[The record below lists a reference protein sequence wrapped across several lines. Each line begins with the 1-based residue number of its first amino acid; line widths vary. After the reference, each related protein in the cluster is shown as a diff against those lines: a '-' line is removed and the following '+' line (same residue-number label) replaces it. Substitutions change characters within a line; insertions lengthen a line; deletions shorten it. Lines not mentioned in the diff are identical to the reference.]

1 MTAPPPSSTRDDAAS
16 DRKPPW
22 GLRHVAAAAVA
33 AIVVQAVL
41 GGLVLG
47 ATGVEDVADASLVT
61 VALVQATLWVSLLGA
76 VAAVARLVRARPR
89 VDLGL
94 TLRPIDVP
102 MGIALGVACQLVLV
116 PLIST
121 PWSALLGLD
130 GDELK
135 RPACEL
141 AAKADDPLGVAL
153 LFLTAVVGAGIV
165 EEVFFRGFVQRAAV
179 ADLERAATVGAVEGA
194 APDSVR
200 RTATGARWIA
210 LVGTALL
217 FGLIHFQLQQFA
229 ALVTFGLILGVLAH
243 RTGRLGPSIVTHMA
257 FNATTVVSLVVL
269 SDSID
274 ASCGDVLGLGGFL
287 GLLGLR

>member
-1 MTAPPPSSTRDDAAS
+1 MTTPPPPSTRDDAAI
-16 DRKPPW
+16 DRTPPW
-22 GLRHVAAAAVA
+22 GLRHVAVAAVA
-33 AIVVQAVL
+33 AIVLQALLGSGVL
-41 GGLVLG
+41 
-47 ATGVEDVADASLVT
+47 AAAGVDEVAEASLVV
-61 VALVQATLWVSLLGA
+61 VALVQATLWLSMLGA
-76 VAAVARLVRARPR
+76 VAVVLRVVRGRPR

-94 TLRPIDVP
+94 ALRPLDVP
-102 MGIALGVACQLVLV
+102 LGIALGVVCQLVLV
-116 PLIST
+116 PLVSA

-130 GDELK
+130 TDELK
-135 RPACEL
+135 GPACEL
-141 AAKADDPLGVAL
+141 AAKADDPLGIGL

-179 ADLERAATVGAVEGA
+179 ADLERAAALGAVEGA
-194 APDSVR
+194 AEGSVR
-200 RTATGARWIA
+200 RTVTGARWIA

-229 ALVTFGLILGVLAH
+229 ALVVFGLILGVLAH

-257 FNATTVVSLVVL
+257 FNATTVVNLVVL

-274 ASCGDVLGLGGFL
+274 ASCGDVLGIV